1 MEDSAKEV
9 QGSARE
15 VQDSAKE
22 VQDSAKLVED
32 SAKWVEDMAFRE
44 VVDTTSLVGE
54 VQAAARVMEDMDS
67 QVEAVDSVWQVEFK
81 DRITGREAMWVPSGG
96 AMVGSYH
103 WEDRDTCPTDSM
115 DIMIQSKVL
124 VERINNFI
132 VLNTNLHRSSAECWL
147 PC

>member
-44 VVDTTSLVGE
+44 VVDTTSSVVE
-54 VQAAARVMEDMDS
+54 VQAARVKEDTDS

-132 VLNTNLHRSSAECWL
+132 VLNTNFHCSSAECWML
-147 PC
+147 C

>member
-1 MEDSAKEV
+1 VEDSAKEV

-44 VVDTTSLVGE
+44 VVDTTSLVVE
-54 VQAAARVMEDMDS
+54 VQAAARVKEDMDS

-81 DRITGREAMWVPSGG
+81 DRITGRAAMWVPSGG
-96 AMVGSYH
+96 AMVGSH
-103 WEDRDTCPTDSM
+103 HKEDTDTCPTNSM
-115 DIMIQSKVL
+115 DK
-124 VERINNFI
+124 
-132 VLNTNLHRSSAECWL
+132 
-147 PC
+147 

>member
-44 VVDTTSLVGE
+44 VVDTTSSVVE
-54 VQAAARVMEDMDS
+54 VQAARVKEDMDS
-67 QVEAVDSVWQVEFK
+67 QVEAVDSVWQV
-81 DRITGREAMWVPSGG
+81 
-96 AMVGSYH
+96 
-103 WEDRDTCPTDSM
+103 
-115 DIMIQSKVL
+115 
-124 VERINNFI
+124 
-132 VLNTNLHRSSAECWL
+132 
-147 PC
+147 

>member
-44 VVDTTSLVGE
+44 VVDTTSLVVE
-54 VQAAARVMEDMDS
+54 VQAARVKEDMDS

-81 DRITGREAMWVPSGG
+81 DMITGRAAMWVPSGG

>member
-81 DRITGREAMWVPSGG
+81 DRITGRAAMWVPSGG

-132 VLNTNLHRSSAECWL
+132 NLNTNLHRSSAECWL